1 VKFQAPNKNMLLS
14 SLHFSR
20 RFSNNKLYKNIPKN
34 IVRPDYSAFG
44 LFNFKGYQYIENDS
58 ELQKLTEACKIA
70 KHVLQ
75 VAGCAIKPGITTNEI
90 NSIVHDET
98 IKLGAFPSPLGYRG
112 FPKSCCTSVNH
123 VCCHGIPDDT
133 ELRDGDVINV
143 DVSVFHRGY
152 HGDTS
157 DTFPVGNVDLV
168 GELLIN
174 TARDCLQAAIEC
186 CGHGQL
192 LSEIGNRVQGL
203 AHKRGFTVSKKF
215 VGHGIGRH
223 FHCLPQVRHYVNQS
237 EERMVEGTV
246 MTVEPIVMEGGCE
259 SRTTGDGWTEVSV
272 DGLRSSQAE
281 HTLVVTGD
289 SCLVLT

>member
-1 VKFQAPNKNMLLS
+1 MVFLLS
-14 SLHFSR
+14 AWHCSNIFYSCNVLWFKLSSFHKKYKHF
-20 RFSNNKLYKNIPKN
+20 
-34 IVRPDYSAFG
+34 
-44 LFNFKGYQYIENDS
+44 Q
-58 ELQKLTEACKIA
+58 Q
-70 KHVLQ
+70 
-75 VAGCAIKPGITTNEI
+75 PGITTNEI

-157 DTFPVGNVDLV
+157 DTFPVGNVDPV
-168 GELLIN
+168 GELLIA

-186 CGHGQL
+186 CGHGRL
-192 LSEIGNRVQGL
+192 LSEIGSRVQVL
-203 AHKRGFTVSKKF
+203 ADERGFTVSKKF

-237 EERMVEGTV
+237 EERMSEGMV
-246 MTVEPIVMEGGCE
+246 MTVEPIVMEGRNE
-259 SRTTGDGWTEVSV
+259 SRATEDGWTEVSV

-281 HTLVVTGD
+281 HTLVVTKD
-289 SCLVLT
+289 SCLVLTWNVKFCKYLFKEIYYCLFSQSFNFLFMVIFSYKFFKYKFY

>member
-1 VKFQAPNKNMLLS
+1 M
-14 SLHFSR
+14 
-20 RFSNNKLYKNIPKN
+20 
-34 IVRPDYSAFG
+34 
-44 LFNFKGYQYIENDS
+44 
-58 ELQKLTEACKIA
+58 
-70 KHVLQ
+70 
-75 VAGCAIKPGITTNEI
+75 
-90 NSIVHDET
+90 
-98 IKLGAFPSPLGYRG
+98 
-112 FPKSCCTSVNH
+112 
-123 VCCHGIPDDT
+123 
-133 ELRDGDVINV
+133 
-143 DVSVFHRGY
+143 
-152 HGDTS
+152 
-157 DTFPVGNVDLV
+157 DLV
-168 GELLIN
+168 GELLID

-203 AHKRGFTVSKKF
+203 AHERGFTVSRKF

-259 SRTTGDGWTEVSV
+259 SRTLGDGWTEVSV